1 LGSGRIVTARWT
13 EINTSI
19 SCREPLQRKNFA
31 LLVDDSVSQ
40 LLYLNEQE
48 TLLMKPQAIL
58 ILFLSLFALELIWE
72 QFLLWLNLRH
82 TQLQQDRPQKLALEI
97 WGRQDYRRAIDYSRS
112 KIRLAVVSSLIGS
125 GLVLL
130 LVLSGWLGT
139 LEAWVSSL
147 AVGSILRG
155 ILYVYLISL
164 IFAAVPLPTAVYAQF
179 VIEARYGFNQMTW
192 KLFILDGLKGL
203 LVSAVLMTPLL
214 ALLFLLIRA
223 TTLWWLW
230 GFLLFTAF
238 QLVMIVL
245 YPKVIAPLFNKFTPL
260 EEGSLKKKIQTLAI
274 RLGFK
279 TRGIFVMDGSKRS
292 RHSNAYFSGLGRV
305 KRIVLFDTLI
315 RSLEEDQVAGVLA
328 HEIGHEKLGHILKRL
343 VLSVSSGLLGFWLLS
358 LLLNYSP
365 FFEAFGFSG
374 PSPQSVL
381 VLVMFVSGP
390 FTFYLKPLFSWWS
403 RRHEYQADQFVKSQT
418 RYCLAFQAAL
428 KRLGKDNLSNPVPHP
443 LYSFYHY
450 SHPTVLE
457 RIRALAGTS

>member
-1 LGSGRIVTARWT
+1 
-13 EINTSI
+13 
-19 SCREPLQRKNFA
+19 
-31 LLVDDSVSQ
+31 
-40 LLYLNEQE
+40 
-48 TLLMKPQAIL
+48 MKPQAIL
-58 ILFLSLFALELIWE
+58 ILFLSLFFLELIWE

-82 TQLQQDRPQKLALEI
+82 ARSCKDNPPELAVEI
-97 WGRQDYRRAIDYSRS
+97 WGRQDYQRAVDYSRS
-112 KIRLAVVSSLIGS
+112 KTYLAVISSLVGS

-130 LVLSGWLGT
+130 LVSSGWLGT
-139 LEAWVSSL
+139 LESWVSSL
-147 AVGSILRG
+147 AVGPILQG

-164 IFAAVPLPTAVYAQF
+164 IFGVVSLPTTIYAQF
-179 VIEARYGFNQMTW
+179 VIEARYGFNRMTW
-192 KLFILDGLKGL
+192 KLFILDGLKSL
-203 LVSAVLMTPLL
+203 LVSLVLMTPLL
-214 ALLFLLIRA
+214 ALLFVLIRA
-223 TTLWWLW
+223 GTLWWLW
-230 GFLLFTAF
+230 GFILFTAF

-260 EEGSLKKKIQTLAI
+260 EEGSLKEKVQALADH
-274 RLGFK
+274 LGFK

-343 VLSVSSGLLGFWLLS
+343 ALSVSSGLLGFWLVS

-365 FFEAFGFSG
+365 FFEAFNFSG
-374 PSPQSVL
+374 PSPQAVL

-403 RRHEYQADQFVKSQT
+403 RRHEYQADHFVKSRT
-418 RYCLAFQAAL
+418 RYGKAFQTAL
-428 KRLGKDNLSNPVPHP
+428 KRLSKDNLSNPVPHP

-450 SHPTVLE
+450 SHPTTLE
-457 RIRALAGTS
+457 RIRALN

>member
-1 LGSGRIVTARWT
+1 
-13 EINTSI
+13 
-19 SCREPLQRKNFA
+19 
-31 LLVDDSVSQ
+31 
-40 LLYLNEQE
+40 
-48 TLLMKPQAIL
+48 MKPQEIL
-58 ILFLSLFALELIWE
+58 ILFLSLFFLELIWE

-82 TQLQQDRPQKLALEI
+82 ARSCKDNPPELAVEI
-97 WGRQDYRRAIDYSRS
+97 WGRQDCQRAIDYSRS
-112 KIRLAVVSSLIGS
+112 KTLLAVVSSLVSS

-130 LVLSGWLGT
+130 LVLSGWLGS
-139 LEAWVSSL
+139 LESRVSSL
-147 AVGSILRG
+147 AVGPILQG

-164 IFAAVPLPTAVYAQF
+164 IFGVVSLPTTIYAQF
-179 VIEARYGFNQMTW
+179 VIEARYGFNRMTW
-192 KLFILDGLKGL
+192 KLFILDGLKSL
-203 LVSAVLMTPLL
+203 LVSFVLMTPLL
-214 ALLFLLIRA
+214 ALLFVLIRA
-223 TTLWWLW
+223 GTLWWLW
-230 GFLLFTAF
+230 GFILFTAF

-245 YPKVIAPLFNKFTPL
+245 YPKVIAPLFNKFTLL
-260 EEGSLKKKIQTLAI
+260 EEGSLKEKVEALAD

-343 VLSVSSGLLGFWLLS
+343 ALSVSSGLLGFWLLS

-374 PSPQSVL
+374 TSPQAVL

-403 RRHEYQADQFVKSQT
+403 RRHEYQADHFVKSRT
-418 RYCLAFQAAL
+418 RYGKAFQTAL
-428 KRLGKDNLSNPVPHP
+428 KRLSKDNLSNPVPHP

-450 SHPTVLE
+450 SHPTTLE
-457 RIRALAGTS
+457 RIRALN

>member
-1 LGSGRIVTARWT
+1 
-13 EINTSI
+13 
-19 SCREPLQRKNFA
+19 
-31 LLVDDSVSQ
+31 
-40 LLYLNEQE
+40 
-48 TLLMKPQAIL
+48 MKSQAIL
-58 ILFLSLFALELIWE
+58 ILFLSLFFLELIWE

-82 TQLQQDRPQKLALEI
+82 ARSCKDNPPELAVEI
-97 WGRQDYRRAIDYSRS
+97 WGRQDYQRAVDYSRS
-112 KIRLAVVSSLIGS
+112 KTYLAVISSLVGS

-130 LVLSGWLGT
+130 LVSSGWLGT
-139 LEAWVSSL
+139 LESWVSSL
-147 AVGSILRG
+147 AVGTILQG

-164 IFAAVPLPTAVYAQF
+164 IFGVVSLPSMIYAQF
-179 VIEARYGFNQMTW
+179 VIEARYGFNRMTW
-192 KLFILDGLKGL
+192 KLFILDGLKSL
-203 LVSAVLMTPLL
+203 LVSVVLITPLL

-223 TTLWWLW
+223 GTLWWLW
-230 GFLLFTAF
+230 GFILFTAF

-260 EEGSLKKKIQTLAI
+260 EEGSLKEKVQALADH
-274 RLGFK
+274 LGFK

-315 RSLEEDQVAGVLA
+315 RSLAEDQVAGVLA

-343 VLSVSSGLLGFWLLS
+343 ALSVSSGLLGFWLVS

-365 FFEAFGFSG
+365 FFEAFNFSG
-374 PSPQSVL
+374 PSPQAVL

-403 RRHEYQADQFVKSQT
+403 RRHEYQADHFVKSRT
-418 RYCLAFQAAL
+418 RYGKAFQTAL
-428 KRLGKDNLSNPVPHP
+428 KRLSKDNLSNPVPHP

-450 SHPTVLE
+450 SHPTTLE
-457 RIRALAGTS
+457 RIRALN

>member
-1 LGSGRIVTARWT
+1 
-13 EINTSI
+13 
-19 SCREPLQRKNFA
+19 
-31 LLVDDSVSQ
+31 
-40 LLYLNEQE
+40 
-48 TLLMKPQAIL
+48 MKPQAIL
-58 ILFLSLFALELIWE
+58 ILFLSLFFLELIWE

-82 TQLQQDRPQKLALEI
+82 ARSCKDNPPELAVEI
-97 WGRQDYRRAIDYSRS
+97 WGRQDYQRAVDYSRS
-112 KIRLAVVSSLIGS
+112 KTYLAVISSLVGS

-130 LVLSGWLGT
+130 LVSSGWLGT
-139 LEAWVSSL
+139 LESWVSSL
-147 AVGSILRG
+147 AVGTILQG

-164 IFAAVPLPTAVYAQF
+164 IFGVVSLPTTIYAQF
-179 VIEARYGFNQMTW
+179 VIEARYGFNRMTW
-192 KLFILDGLKGL
+192 KLFILDGLKSL
-203 LVSAVLMTPLL
+203 LVSLVLMTPLL
-214 ALLFLLIRA
+214 ALLFVLIRA
-223 TTLWWLW
+223 GTLWWLW
-230 GFLLFTAF
+230 GFILFTAF

-260 EEGSLKKKIQTLAI
+260 EEGSLKEKVQALADH
-274 RLGFK
+274 LGFK

-343 VLSVSSGLLGFWLLS
+343 ALSVSSGLLGFWLVS

-365 FFEAFGFSG
+365 FFEAFNFSG
-374 PSPQSVL
+374 PSPQAVL

-403 RRHEYQADQFVKSQT
+403 RRHEYQADHFVKSRT
-418 RYCLAFQAAL
+418 RYGKAFQTAL
-428 KRLGKDNLSNPVPHP
+428 KRLSKDNLSNPVPHP

-450 SHPTVLE
+450 SHPTTLE
-457 RIRALAGTS
+457 RIRALN

>member
-1 LGSGRIVTARWT
+1 
-13 EINTSI
+13 
-19 SCREPLQRKNFA
+19 
-31 LLVDDSVSQ
+31 
-40 LLYLNEQE
+40 
-48 TLLMKPQAIL
+48 MKPQAIL
-58 ILFLSLFALELIWE
+58 ILFLSLFFLELIWE

-82 TQLQQDRPQKLALEI
+82 ARSCKDNPPELAVEI
-97 WGRQDYRRAIDYSRS
+97 WGRQDCQRAIDYSRS
-112 KIRLAVVSSLIGS
+112 KTLLAVVSSLVSS

-130 LVLSGWLGT
+130 LVLSGWLGS
-139 LEAWVSSL
+139 LESRVSSL
-147 AVGSILRG
+147 AVGPILQG

-164 IFAAVPLPTAVYAQF
+164 IFGVVSLPTTIYAQF
-179 VIEARYGFNQMTW
+179 VIEARYGFNRMTW
-192 KLFILDGLKGL
+192 KLFILDGLKSL
-203 LVSAVLMTPLL
+203 LVSLVLMTPLL
-214 ALLFLLIRA
+214 ALLFVLIRA
-223 TTLWWLW
+223 GTLWWLW
-230 GFLLFTAF
+230 GFILFTTF

-245 YPKVIAPLFNKFTPL
+245 YPKVIAPLFNKFTLL
-260 EEGSLKKKIQTLAI
+260 EEGSLKEKVEALAD

-343 VLSVSSGLLGFWLLS
+343 ALSVSSGLLGFWLLS

-374 PSPQSVL
+374 TSPQAVL

-403 RRHEYQADQFVKSQT
+403 RRHEYQADHFVKSRT
-418 RYCLAFQAAL
+418 RYGKAFQTAL
-428 KRLGKDNLSNPVPHP
+428 KRLSKDNLSNPVPHP

-450 SHPTVLE
+450 SHPTTLE
-457 RIRALAGTS
+457 RIRALN

>member
-1 LGSGRIVTARWT
+1 
-13 EINTSI
+13 
-19 SCREPLQRKNFA
+19 
-31 LLVDDSVSQ
+31 
-40 LLYLNEQE
+40 
-48 TLLMKPQAIL
+48 MKPQEIL
-58 ILFLSLFALELIWE
+58 ILFLSLFFLELIWE

-82 TQLQQDRPQKLALEI
+82 ARSCKDNPPELAVEI
-97 WGRQDYRRAIDYSRS
+97 WGRQDCQRAIDYSRS
-112 KIRLAVVSSLIGS
+112 KTLLAVVSSLVGS

-130 LVLSGWLGT
+130 LVLSGWLGS
-139 LEAWVSSL
+139 LESRVSSL
-147 AVGSILRG
+147 AVGPILQG

-164 IFAAVPLPTAVYAQF
+164 IFGVVSLPTTIYAQF
-179 VIEARYGFNQMTW
+179 VIEARYGFNRMTW
-192 KLFILDGLKGL
+192 KLFILDGLKSL
-203 LVSAVLMTPLL
+203 LVSLVLMTPLL
-214 ALLFLLIRA
+214 ALLFVLIRA
-223 TTLWWLW
+223 GTLWWLW
-230 GFLLFTAF
+230 GFILFTAF

-245 YPKVIAPLFNKFTPL
+245 YPKVIAPLFNKFTLL
-260 EEGSLKKKIQTLAI
+260 EEGSLKEKVEALAD

-343 VLSVSSGLLGFWLLS
+343 ALSVSSGLLGFWLLS

-374 PSPQSVL
+374 TSPQAVL

-403 RRHEYQADQFVKSQT
+403 RRHEYQADHFVKSRT
-418 RYCLAFQAAL
+418 RYGKAFQTAL
-428 KRLGKDNLSNPVPHP
+428 KRLSKDNLSNPVPHP

-450 SHPTVLE
+450 SHPTTLE
-457 RIRALAGTS
+457 RIRALN

>member
-1 LGSGRIVTARWT
+1 
-13 EINTSI
+13 
-19 SCREPLQRKNFA
+19 
-31 LLVDDSVSQ
+31 
-40 LLYLNEQE
+40 
-48 TLLMKPQAIL
+48 MKPQAIL
-58 ILFLSLFALELIWE
+58 ILFLSLFFLELIWE

-82 TQLQQDRPQKLALEI
+82 ARSCKDNPPELAVEI
-97 WGRQDYRRAIDYSRS
+97 WGRQDYQRAVDYSRS
-112 KIRLAVVSSLIGS
+112 KTYLAVISSLVGS

-130 LVLSGWLGT
+130 LVSSGWLGT
-139 LEAWVSSL
+139 LESWVSSL
-147 AVGSILRG
+147 AVGTILQG

-164 IFAAVPLPTAVYAQF
+164 IFGVVSLPSMIYAQF
-179 VIEARYGFNQMTW
+179 VIEARYGFNRMTW
-192 KLFILDGLKGL
+192 KLFILDGLKSL
-203 LVSAVLMTPLL
+203 LVSLVLMTPLL
-214 ALLFLLIRA
+214 ALLFVLIRA
-223 TTLWWLW
+223 GTLWWLW
-230 GFLLFTAF
+230 GFILFTAF

-260 EEGSLKKKIQTLAI
+260 EEGSLKEKVQALADH
-274 RLGFK
+274 LGFK

-343 VLSVSSGLLGFWLLS
+343 ALSVSSGLLGFWLVS

-365 FFEAFGFSG
+365 FFEAFNFSG
-374 PSPQSVL
+374 PSPQAVL

-403 RRHEYQADQFVKSQT
+403 RRHEYQADHFVKSRT
-418 RYCLAFQAAL
+418 RYGKAFQTAL
-428 KRLGKDNLSNPVPHP
+428 KRLSKDNLSNPVPHP

-450 SHPTVLE
+450 SHPTTLE
-457 RIRALAGTS
+457 RIRALN

>member
-1 LGSGRIVTARWT
+1 
-13 EINTSI
+13 
-19 SCREPLQRKNFA
+19 
-31 LLVDDSVSQ
+31 
-40 LLYLNEQE
+40 
-48 TLLMKPQAIL
+48 MKPQAIL
-58 ILFLSLFALELIWE
+58 ILFLSLFFLELIWE

-82 TQLQQDRPQKLALEI
+82 ARSCKDNPPELAVEI
-97 WGRQDYRRAIDYSRS
+97 WGRQDYQRAIEYSRS
-112 KIRLAVVSSLIGS
+112 KTYLAVISSLVGS

-130 LVLSGWLGT
+130 LVSSGWLGT
-139 LEAWVSSL
+139 LESWVSSL
-147 AVGSILRG
+147 AVGTILQG

-164 IFAAVPLPTAVYAQF
+164 IFGVVSLPTTIYAQF
-179 VIEARYGFNQMTW
+179 VIEARYGFNRMTW
-192 KLFILDGLKGL
+192 KLFILDGLKSL
-203 LVSAVLMTPLL
+203 LVSLVLMTPLL
-214 ALLFLLIRA
+214 ALLFVLIRA
-223 TTLWWLW
+223 GTLWWLW
-230 GFLLFTAF
+230 GFILFTAF

-260 EEGSLKKKIQTLAI
+260 EEGSLKEKVQALSDH
-274 RLGFK
+274 LGFK

-343 VLSVSSGLLGFWLLS
+343 ALSVSSGLLGFWLVS

-365 FFEAFGFSG
+365 FFEAFNFTG
-374 PSPQSVL
+374 PSPQAVL

-403 RRHEYQADQFVKSQT
+403 RRHEYQADHFVKSRT
-418 RYCLAFQAAL
+418 RYGKAFQTAL
-428 KRLGKDNLSNPVPHP
+428 KRLSKDNLSNPVPHP

-450 SHPTVLE
+450 SHPTTLE
-457 RIRALAGTS
+457 RIRALN

>member
-1 LGSGRIVTARWT
+1 
-13 EINTSI
+13 
-19 SCREPLQRKNFA
+19 
-31 LLVDDSVSQ
+31 
-40 LLYLNEQE
+40 
-48 TLLMKPQAIL
+48 MKPQAIL
-58 ILFLSLFALELIWE
+58 ILFLSLFFLELIWE

-82 TQLQQDRPQKLALEI
+82 ARSCKDNPPELAVEI
-97 WGRQDYRRAIDYSRS
+97 WGRQDCQRAIDYSRS
-112 KIRLAVVSSLIGS
+112 KTLLAVVSSLVGS

-130 LVLSGWLGT
+130 LVLSGWLGS
-139 LEAWVSSL
+139 LESRVSSL
-147 AVGSILRG
+147 AVGPILQG

-164 IFAAVPLPTAVYAQF
+164 IFGVVSLPTTIYAQF
-179 VIEARYGFNQMTW
+179 VIEARYGFNRMTW
-192 KLFILDGLKGL
+192 KLFILDGLKSL
-203 LVSAVLMTPLL
+203 LVSLVLMTPLL
-214 ALLFLLIRA
+214 ALLFVLIRA
-223 TTLWWLW
+223 GTLWWLW
-230 GFLLFTAF
+230 GFILFTAF

-245 YPKVIAPLFNKFTPL
+245 YPKVIAPLFNKFTLL
-260 EEGSLKKKIQTLAI
+260 EEGSLKEKVEALAD

-343 VLSVSSGLLGFWLLS
+343 ALSVSSGLLGFWLLS

-374 PSPQSVL
+374 TSPQAVL

-403 RRHEYQADQFVKSQT
+403 RRHEYQADHFVKSRT
-418 RYCLAFQAAL
+418 RYGKAFQTAL
-428 KRLGKDNLSNPVPHP
+428 KRLSKDNLSNPVPHP

-450 SHPTVLE
+450 SHPTTLE
-457 RIRALAGTS
+457 RIRALN

>member
-1 LGSGRIVTARWT
+1 
-13 EINTSI
+13 
-19 SCREPLQRKNFA
+19 
-31 LLVDDSVSQ
+31 
-40 LLYLNEQE
+40 
-48 TLLMKPQAIL
+48 MKPQAIL
-58 ILFLSLFALELIWE
+58 ILFLSLFFLELIWE

-82 TQLQQDRPQKLALEI
+82 ARSCKDNPPELAVEI
-97 WGRQDYRRAIDYSRS
+97 WGRQDYQRAVDYSRS
-112 KIRLAVVSSLIGS
+112 KTYLAVISSLVGS

-130 LVLSGWLGT
+130 LVSSGWLGT
-139 LEAWVSSL
+139 LESWVSSL
-147 AVGSILRG
+147 AVGTILQG

-164 IFAAVPLPTAVYAQF
+164 IFGVVSLPSMIYAQF
-179 VIEARYGFNQMTW
+179 VIEARYGFNRMTW
-192 KLFILDGLKGL
+192 KLFILDGLKSL
-203 LVSAVLMTPLL
+203 LVSLVLITPLL

-223 TTLWWLW
+223 GALWWLW
-230 GFLLFTAF
+230 GFILFTAF

-260 EEGSLKKKIQTLAI
+260 EEGSLKEKVRALADH
-274 RLGFK
+274 LGFK

-315 RSLEEDQVAGVLA
+315 RSLAEDQVAGVLA

-343 VLSVSSGLLGFWLLS
+343 ALSVSSGLLGFWLVS

-365 FFEAFGFSG
+365 FFEAFNFSG
-374 PSPQSVL
+374 PSPQAVL

-403 RRHEYQADQFVKSQT
+403 RRHEYQADHFVKSRT
-418 RYCLAFQAAL
+418 RYGKAFQTAL
-428 KRLGKDNLSNPVPHP
+428 KRLSKDNLSNPVPHP

-450 SHPTVLE
+450 SHPTTLE
-457 RIRALAGTS
+457 RIRALN

>member
-1 LGSGRIVTARWT
+1 
-13 EINTSI
+13 
-19 SCREPLQRKNFA
+19 
-31 LLVDDSVSQ
+31 
-40 LLYLNEQE
+40 
-48 TLLMKPQAIL
+48 MKPQAIL
-58 ILFLSLFALELIWE
+58 ILFLSLFFLELIWE

-82 TQLQQDRPQKLALEI
+82 ARSCKDNPPELAVEI
-97 WGRQDYRRAIDYSRS
+97 WGRQDYQRAIDYSRS
-112 KIRLAVVSSLIGS
+112 KTYLAVISSLVGS

-130 LVLSGWLGT
+130 LVSSGWLGT
-139 LEAWVSSL
+139 LESWVSSL
-147 AVGSILRG
+147 AVGTILQG

-164 IFAAVPLPTAVYAQF
+164 IFGVVSLPSMIYAQF
-179 VIEARYGFNQMTW
+179 VIEARYGFNRMTW
-192 KLFILDGLKGL
+192 KLFILDGLKSL
-203 LVSAVLMTPLL
+203 LVSLVLMTPLL
-214 ALLFLLIRA
+214 ALLFVLIRA
-223 TTLWWLW
+223 GTLWWLW
-230 GFLLFTAF
+230 GFILFTAF

-260 EEGSLKKKIQTLAI
+260 EEGSLKEKVQALADH
-274 RLGFK
+274 LGFK

-343 VLSVSSGLLGFWLLS
+343 ALSVSSGLLGFWLVS

-365 FFEAFGFSG
+365 FFEAFNFSG
-374 PSPQSVL
+374 PSPQAVL

-403 RRHEYQADQFVKSQT
+403 RRHEYQADHFVKSRT
-418 RYCLAFQAAL
+418 RYGKAFQTAL
-428 KRLGKDNLSNPVPHP
+428 KRLSKDNLSNPVPHP

-450 SHPTVLE
+450 SHPTTLE
-457 RIRALAGTS
+457 RIRALN

>member
-1 LGSGRIVTARWT
+1 
-13 EINTSI
+13 
-19 SCREPLQRKNFA
+19 
-31 LLVDDSVSQ
+31 
-40 LLYLNEQE
+40 
-48 TLLMKPQAIL
+48 MKPQAIL
-58 ILFLSLFALELIWE
+58 ILFLSLFFLELIWE

-82 TQLQQDRPQKLALEI
+82 ARSCKDNPPELAVEI
-97 WGRQDYRRAIDYSRS
+97 WGRQDYQRAVDYSRS
-112 KIRLAVVSSLIGS
+112 KTYLAVISSLVGS

-130 LVLSGWLGT
+130 LVSSGWLGT
-139 LEAWVSSL
+139 LESWVSSL
-147 AVGSILRG
+147 AVGTILQG

-164 IFAAVPLPTAVYAQF
+164 IFGVVSLPSMIYAQF
-179 VIEARYGFNQMTW
+179 VIEARYGFNRMTW
-192 KLFILDGLKGL
+192 KLFILDGLKSL
-203 LVSAVLMTPLL
+203 LVSLVLITPLL
-214 ALLFLLIRA
+214 ALLFVLIRA
-223 TTLWWLW
+223 GTLWWLW
-230 GFLLFTAF
+230 GFILFTAF

-260 EEGSLKKKIQTLAI
+260 EEGSLKEKVQALADH
-274 RLGFK
+274 LGFK

-343 VLSVSSGLLGFWLLS
+343 ALSVSSGLLGFWLVS

-365 FFEAFGFSG
+365 FFEAFNFSG
-374 PSPQSVL
+374 PSPQAVL

-403 RRHEYQADQFVKSQT
+403 RRHEYQADHFVKSRT
-418 RYCLAFQAAL
+418 RYGKAFQTAL
-428 KRLGKDNLSNPVPHP
+428 KRLSKDNLSNPVPHP

-450 SHPTVLE
+450 SHPTTLE
-457 RIRALAGTS
+457 RIRALN

>member
-1 LGSGRIVTARWT
+1 
-13 EINTSI
+13 
-19 SCREPLQRKNFA
+19 
-31 LLVDDSVSQ
+31 
-40 LLYLNEQE
+40 
-48 TLLMKPQAIL
+48 MKPQAIL
-58 ILFLSLFALELIWE
+58 ILFLSLFFLELIWE

-82 TQLQQDRPQKLALEI
+82 ARSCKDNPPELAVEI
-97 WGRQDYRRAIDYSRS
+97 WGRQDYQRAIDYSKS
-112 KIRLAVVSSLIGS
+112 KTYLAVISSLVGS

-130 LVLSGWLGT
+130 LVSSGWLGT
-139 LEAWVSSL
+139 LESWVSSL
-147 AVGSILRG
+147 AVGTILQG

-164 IFAAVPLPTAVYAQF
+164 IFGVVSLPSMIYAQF
-179 VIEARYGFNQMTW
+179 VIEARYGFNRMTW
-192 KLFILDGLKGL
+192 KLFILDGLKSL
-203 LVSAVLMTPLL
+203 LVSLVLMTPLL
-214 ALLFLLIRA
+214 ALLFVLIRA
-223 TTLWWLW
+223 GTLWWLW
-230 GFLLFTAF
+230 GFILFTAF

-260 EEGSLKKKIQTLAI
+260 EEGSLKEKVQALADH
-274 RLGFK
+274 LGFK

-343 VLSVSSGLLGFWLLS
+343 ALSVSSGLLGFWLVS

-365 FFEAFGFSG
+365 FFEAFNFSG
-374 PSPQSVL
+374 PSPQAVL

-403 RRHEYQADQFVKSQT
+403 RRHEYQADHFVKSRT
-418 RYCLAFQAAL
+418 RYGKAFQTAL
-428 KRLGKDNLSNPVPHP
+428 KRLSKDNLSNPVPHP

-450 SHPTVLE
+450 SHPTTLE
-457 RIRALAGTS
+457 RIRALN